1 MSRPDCWQFSMNFL
15 SSPEAEEIEKYVVQ
29 LEKDAA
35 RYKYLRTAL
44 RLLTDEAA
52 TAEID
57 KAIKEE
63 SNAR

>member
-1 MSRPDCWQFSMNFL
+1 MNFL